1 MKHKGKI
8 SGLLLGNT
16 VAVTEWIALQDVIA
30 KLDSRSFY
38 TVFIIYI
45 LQLLLSCYF
54 GHWYDKRE
62 NGRMNMEVGGMASND
77 FVVDFFEKVA
87 ALSERDSR
95 NITVYILSV
104 KEWEGLKETVQEKK
118 LEALV
123 QRVESTIVKT
133 IRKGDVV
140 TKWDENKYV
149 IVAIDNGH
157 EKSTITRRLMKNI
170 ESEIEG
176 DLLSVTLLFG
186 AASYPVEGKTFE
198 ELLRKSQNQLYQYRN
213 LQENE

>member
-1 MKHKGKI
+1 MGGIKGN
-8 SGLLLGNT
+8 S
-16 VAVTEWIALQDVIA
+16 A
-30 KLDSRSFY
+30 R
-38 TVFIIYI
+38 
-45 LQLLLSCYF
+45 
-54 GHWYDKRE
+54 
-62 NGRMNMEVGGMASND
+62 
-77 FVVDFFEKVA
+77 
-87 ALSERDSR
+87 
-95 NITVYILSV
+95 
-104 KEWEGLKETVQEKK
+104 KK

-170 ESEIEG
+170 ESEIESG
-176 DLLSVTLLFG
+176 LLSVTLLLG

-198 ELLRKSQNQLYQYRN
+198 ELLRKAQNQLYQYRN
-213 LQENE
+213 LKDNE

>member
-1 MKHKGKI
+1 MI
-8 SGLLLGNT
+8 LLL
-16 VAVTEWIALQDVIA
+16 I
-30 KLDSRSFY
+30 
-38 TVFIIYI
+38 
-45 LQLLLSCYF
+45 F
-54 GHWYDKRE
+54 G
-62 NGRMNMEVGGMASND
+62 
-77 FVVDFFEKVA
+77 KV

-104 KEWEGLKETVQEKK
+104 KEWEGLKDTLQEKVGSVSTK
-118 LEALV
+118 L
-123 QRVESTIVKT
+123 ESTIVKT

-157 EKSTITRRLMKNI
+157 ETSTITKRLMKNI

-176 DLLSVTLLFG
+176 DLLSITLLFG
-186 AASYPVEGKTFE
+186 ATNYPVEGKTFE

>member
-16 VAVTEWIALQDVIA
+16 VAVTEWIALQDVIT

-45 LQLLLSCYF
+45 LQMILSYYF
-54 GHWYDKRE
+54 GHWYDKRAS
-62 NGRMNMEVGGMASND
+62 GRMDTEVGGMASND

-87 ALSERDSR
+87 ALSERDSH

-104 KEWEGLKETVQEKK
+104 KEWKELKETVQEKK
-118 LEALV
+118 L
-123 QRVESTIVKT
+123 ESTIVKT

-140 TKWDENKYV
+140 TRWDENKYV

-157 EKSTITRRLMKNI
+157 EKSTITNRLMKNI
-170 ESEIEG
+170 ESEIENG
-176 DLLSVTLLFG
+176 LLSMTLLFG
-186 AASYPVEGKTFE
+186 AASYPIEGKTFE
-198 ELLRKSQNQLYQYRN
+198 ELLRKAQNQLYQHRN
-213 LQENE
+213 L

>member
-16 VAVTEWIALQDVIA
+16 VAVTEWVALQDVIT

-45 LQLLLSCYF
+45 LQMILSCYF
-54 GHWYDKRE
+54 GYWYDKRSS
-62 NGRMNMEVGGMASND
+62 GRLNTEVGGMASND
-77 FVVDFFEKVA
+77 FVVDFFGKVA

-95 NITVYILSV
+95 NITVYILSI
-104 KEWEGLKETVQEKK
+104 KGWDGLKDTVQEKK
-118 LEALV
+118 LEVLV
-123 QRVESTIVKT
+123 QKLECTIVKT

-157 EKSTITRRLMKNI
+157 EKSTITNRLMKNI
-170 ESEIEG
+170 ENEIEN
-176 DLLSVTLLFG
+176 DLLSVSLLFG

-198 ELLRKSQNQLYQYRN
+198 ELLRKAQNQLYHYRN

>member
-1 MKHKGKI
+1 M
-8 SGLLLGNT
+8 LL
-16 VAVTEWIALQDVIA
+16 I
-30 KLDSRSFY
+30 
-38 TVFIIYI
+38 
-45 LQLLLSCYF
+45 F
-54 GHWYDKRE
+54 G
-62 NGRMNMEVGGMASND
+62 
-77 FVVDFFEKVA
+77 KVA
-87 ALSERDSR
+87 ALSERASR

-104 KEWEGLKETVQEKK
+104 KEWEGLKDTLQEKIGSVSTK
-118 LEALV
+118 L
-123 QRVESTIVKT
+123 ESTIVKS

-157 EKSTITRRLMKNI
+157 ETSTITNRLMKNI

>member
-16 VAVTEWIALQDVIA
+16 VAVTEWIALQDVIT

-45 LQLLLSCYF
+45 LQMILSYYF
-54 GHWYDKRE
+54 GHWYDKKASE
-62 NGRMNMEVGGMASND
+62 QVDMEVGGMASND
-77 FVVDFFEKVA
+77 FVVDFFKKVA
-87 ALSERDSR
+87 ALTERDSH

-104 KEWEGLKETVQEKK
+104 KEWKELKETVQEKK
-118 LEALV
+118 MEI
-123 QRVESTIVKT
+123 TIVKT

-140 TKWDENKYV
+140 TRWDENKYV

-157 EKSTITRRLMKNI
+157 EKSTITNRLMKNI
-170 ESEIEG
+170 ESEIENG
-176 DLLSVTLLFG
+176 LLSMTLLFG
-186 AASYPVEGKTFE
+186 AASYPIEGKAFE
-198 ELLRKSQNQLYQYRN
+198 ELLRKAQNQLYQNRN
-213 LQENE
+213 L